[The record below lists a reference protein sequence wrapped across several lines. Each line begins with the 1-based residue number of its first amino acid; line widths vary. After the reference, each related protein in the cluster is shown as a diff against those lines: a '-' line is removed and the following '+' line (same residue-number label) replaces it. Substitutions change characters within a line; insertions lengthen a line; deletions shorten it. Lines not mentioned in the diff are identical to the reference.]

1 VIWLKRLVIDG
12 FGKFVG
18 KKSGRIVV
26 KEKGKT
32 LHHAKVED
40 LRQVV
45 ISGKGGIS
53 FDALELLGAH
63 GVDLI
68 VVDWK
73 GEVTARLASREMR
86 TVQTRREQYYA
97 YRDERSGVLAK
108 QFVLAKMKNQYATLG
123 TLAKSRK
130 DTSPDTAEKL
140 TQKRVMVSKQIRRVE
155 ALGDKRVDA
164 IRGILMGLEGLASNS
179 YWNGVRKIIPEKFDF
194 KGRSGRYATDPLNAM
209 LNYGYALLEGEV
221 WRGVHYAGLDPY
233 GGFLHVDRPGRPSMV
248 LDLMEEFR
256 QQLIDKTVMGLV
268 TKGSVSPSDFEMVEG
283 MCRMGNS
290 ARKLLLKT
298 VLGRFEKYMRYKE
311 ERQRWTDMILL
322 QARDIAK
329 FLRGETANYDG
340 FYLRW

>member
-1 VIWLKRLVIDG
+1 MKRLVIDG
-12 FGKFVG
+12 YGKFVG

-26 KEKGKT
+26 REKGNT
-32 LHHAKVED
+32 LHHAKVGD

-45 ISGKGGIS
+45 ISGKGSIS

-73 GEVTARLASREMR
+73 GDVTARLASREMR

-97 YRDERSGVLAK
+97 YRDERGGSLAK
-108 QFVLAKMKNQYATLG
+108 QFVVAKMRNQYATLG

-130 DTSPDTAEKL
+130 DTFPDLAEKL
-140 TQKRVMVSKQIRRVE
+140 IQNREVVSEQIRSVE
-155 ALGDKRVDA
+155 TMEERPVDD
-164 IRGILMGLEGLASNS
+164 IRGSLMGSEGYASTS
-179 YWNGVRKIIPEKFDF
+179 YWEGIGAILPNEFGF

-256 QQLIDKTVMGLV
+256 QQLIDKAVIALV
-268 TKGSVSPSDFEMVEG
+268 TKGSVSSSDFDMVEN
-283 MCRMGNS
+283 MCRMGDS

-298 VLGRFEKYMRYKE
+298 VLERFERYMRYRG
-311 ERQRWTDMILL
+311 ERRRWTDMILL
-322 QARDIAK
+322 QAREIAK
-329 FLRGETANYDG
+329 FLRGETAQYEG
-340 FYLRW
+340 FRLRW